1 VTIEKAGTS
10 DVPHIKELVDYYAK
24 RGEMLPRSL
33 SEIYEHLR
41 SFLVYLKDGKVVGCC
56 ALYITWSD
64 LAEIKSLAVEESHT
78 GRGVGSTLVK
88 AALEEARELGMPK
101 VFTLTTK
108 PEFFKKLGFKTIK
121 KEKLPQKIWGEC
133 IRCTKFENCDEE
145 ALIIKLK

>member
-1 VTIEKAGTS
+1 VI
-10 DVPHIKELVDYYAK
+10 V
-24 RGEMLPRSL
+24 
-33 SEIYEHLR
+33 
-41 SFLVYLKDGKVVGCC
+41 KDGKVVGCC

>member
-1 VTIEKAGTS
+1 VTIEKARTS
-10 DVPHIKELVDYYAK
+10 DVPRIKELVDYYAK

-41 SFLVYLKDGKVVGCC
+41 SFYVYRKDGKVVGCC